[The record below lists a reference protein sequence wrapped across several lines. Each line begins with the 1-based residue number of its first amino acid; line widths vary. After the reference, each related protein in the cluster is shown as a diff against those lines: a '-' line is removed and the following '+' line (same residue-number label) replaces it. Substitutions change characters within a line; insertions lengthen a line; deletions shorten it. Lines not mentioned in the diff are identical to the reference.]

1 MSMMAALALL
11 AASSGPA
18 DEPAGT
24 VGTKAPAS
32 SGKTELEGA
41 GTFGTAQVLVEDDEE
56 DTDATELKIAA
67 GGLLSTG
74 NARALAVTS
83 LARFRLRRKIHEF
96 RSDMAGNYAQ
106 SAIDRDA
113 DLEPTV
119 GNIQGRLRYDV
130 FFAKRWSAFGMVTAR
145 HDPFQGLRL
154 RLNVDPGVAFYAL
167 TKKKHRLW
175 FETGY
180 DYQFDVRT
188 RDAIIAKDDD
198 GNPLLDD
205 DGNTIQVE
213 DDVLHNHAVRLFGGY
228 TNHLS
233 DQVTFDTGLE
243 FLQSFLVAQRWRL
256 NWDVALT
263 TALGERFSFA
273 TTFTMRIDNDPL
285 PNIRKVD
292 TITSFNLLVNLL

>member
-1 MSMMAALALL
+1 MSMLTTLALV
-11 AASSGPA
+11 AASTGPA
-18 DEPAGT
+18 PPQGT
-24 VGTKAPAS
+24 VGARPPAS
-32 SGKTELEGA
+32 SGQTELEGA
-41 GTFGTAQVLVEDDEE
+41 GQFGTAAAVVEGAEE
-56 DTDATELKIAA
+56 ETDATELLISA

-74 NARALAVTS
+74 NARALALTS

-96 RSDMAGNYAQ
+96 RSDMAGNYSQA
-106 SAIDRDA
+106 AIDRDA

-119 GNIQGRLRYDV
+119 GNVQGRVRYDV

-167 TKKKHRLW
+167 TKKNHRLW

-188 RDAIIAKDDD
+188 RDAIIAKDDA
-198 GNPLLDD
+198 GNPLRDA

-213 DDVLHNHAVRLFGGY
+213 DDVLHGHAVRLFGGY
-228 TNHLS
+228 SNHLS
-233 DQVTFDTGLE
+233 EQVTFDTGLE
-243 FLQSFLVAQRWRL
+243 YLQSVLVARRWRL

-263 TALGERFSFA
+263 TALGKRFAFA

-285 PNIRKVD
+285 PDIRKVD
-292 TITSFNLLVNLL
+292 TITAFNLVVNLI